1 MVSDERRLRAEMEDE
16 LNELKT
22 EKEALKSALR
32 LVAGEGNT
40 PDLDASIASAEDR
53 LTPIASRTINY
64 RSDISH
70 SRSSSQI
77 GLKSRPQSLELAL
90 LYPLP
95 ASPAPHSDLPAWQEG
110 IPKEET
116 PSNGNK
122 PSSLSLSPTVLS
134 PNEQSQPTPR
144 FRARPPVDDM
154 FIGVSPWADAV
165 SKPT

>member
-1 MVSDERRLRAEMEDE
+1 MVSDERRLRAEMEEE

-32 LVAGEGNT
+32 LVAGEDNT
-40 PDLDASIASAEDR
+40 PDLDASTISAEDR
-53 LTPIASRTINY
+53 LTPVASQTINY

-95 ASPAPHSDLPAWQEG
+95 VSPAPHSGLPTWQE
-110 IPKEET
+110 
-116 PSNGNK
+116 
-122 PSSLSLSPTVLS
+122 
-134 PNEQSQPTPR
+134 R
-144 FRARPPVDDM
+144 FPDE
-154 FIGVSPWADAV
+154 
-165 SKPT
+165 

>member
-1 MVSDERRLRAEMEDE
+1 MVADERRLRAEMEEE

-32 LVAGEGNT
+32 LVAGEDNM
-40 PDLDASIASAEDR
+40 PDLDASTISAEDR
-53 LTPIASRTINY
+53 LTPVASQTIISP
-64 RSDISH
+64 SDISH

-95 ASPAPHSDLPAWQEG
+95 PSPAPHSDLPAWQEG
-110 IPKEET
+110 FPDEGT
-116 PSNGNK
+116 PSNGNET
-122 PSSLSLSPTVLS
+122 SSPTVLS

-144 FRARPPVDDM
+144 FRRPVDDM
-154 FIGVSPWADAV
+154 FIGVSPWADAI